1 MTMYTVNMIK
11 SENKDDYIHPE
22 TGEILKVTNQTK
34 HNVFETIDEAKA
46 FGEKMMKLLPADTE
60 LTRMYVP
67 VKIAP
72 ALEAQIKMRGR
83 GKTVQQL
90 NQAVVVRR

>member
-1 MTMYTVNMIK
+1 MTMYTINLIK

-22 TGEILKVTNQTK
+22 TGEILKVTNQAK

-46 FGEKMMKLLPADTE
+46 FCEKMMGMLPADTE
-60 LTRMYVP
+60 LMRLYVP

-72 ALEAQIKMRGR
+72 ALESQIKMRGR
-83 GKTVQQL
+83 GKTVQQR
-90 NQAVVVRR
+90 NQSLKITR

>member
-1 MTMYTVNMIK
+1 MTMYTINLIK

-22 TGEILKVTNQTK
+22 TGAILKLTNQAK
-34 HNVFETIDEAKA
+34 HNVFETVDEANA
-46 FGEKMMKLLPADTE
+46 FSEKMIKLLPADTE

-67 VKIAP
+67 VKLTP
-72 ALEAQIKMRGR
+72 VLEAQIKIRSR

-90 NQAVVVRR
+90 NQAVAVRR